1 MGLSIR
7 AVTECSI
14 FPLCSDATKQME
26 TLKRYENV
34 FYLTDQID
42 SENDLFLIQ
51 YADCVDIVYKDK
63 TLHSEADRPLQQGF
77 FPLKISSSDIQVTLY
92 QYKPL
97 NEIARYGSDASEMI
111 VMNGERCTDYI
122 VSTGRSGVVTYGPYI
137 DLAPGKY
144 YLNIRM
150 ELLKAKFDQAGTV
163 RIQAQ
168 NGEELI
174 DEVPIKTQEIQM
186 DSKETIRIPFEIS
199 EDKKRVEFVISEED
213 GSKMRIYS
221 YTINREE

>member
-1 MGLSIR
+1 
-7 AVTECSI
+7 
-14 FPLCSDATKQME
+14 
-26 TLKRYENV
+26 
-34 FYLTDQID
+34 
-42 SENDLFLIQ
+42 
-51 YADCVDIVYKDK
+51 
-63 TLHSEADRPLQQGF
+63 
-77 FPLKISSSDIQVTLY
+77 
-92 QYKPL
+92 
-97 NEIARYGSDASEMI
+97 
-111 VMNGERCTDYI
+111 
-122 VSTGRSGVVTYGPYI
+122 
-137 DLAPGKY
+137 
-144 YLNIRM
+144 M